1 MASSAWIAAQF
12 TAAGARLAIGGIVVD
27 MGFASAVLLAG
38 LLLQASAPKP
48 PAAKPAARATAQR
61 VEQLMKDGEAA
72 RAAELLDEAIRIYS
86 EAVKL
91 APRRAEAWWYLGLA
105 YYDKDNYAEAERAF
119 ARLVVLDP
127 ANGAA
132 LAMLGLTEY
141 QNGKLAAALKHLLA
155 AKTAR
160 QPLPP
165 GSEMDTVARFHLI
178 ALLNWARQH
187 DLASV
192 LLQEFAKEKQET
204 PMLVEATGINLLR
217 LTHLPGKVP
226 KEDAEAVQLAGRAV
240 LLAWK
245 GKHDEARRM
254 GETLVAQFGNRANVH
269 YTLGYVHLM
278 AADDGAMAAEME
290 KEIAAAPGNVPARL
304 QLANYWMKQGEAEK
318 GLPYAR
324 QAVELEPEQFMTH
337 QMLGRLLLDLGRVKE
352 SIAALER
359 AVQLAPECLL
369 CHSVLANA
377 YARDGRAADA
387 EKQLKIRAE
396 IAKQSEA
403 LRGGAGAAK

>member
-1 MASSAWIAAQF
+1 MW
-12 TAAGARLAIGGIVVD
+12 
-27 MGFASAVLLAG
+27 LLGG
-38 LLLQASAPKP
+38 LLLQGATAKPPGPKP
-48 PAAKPAARATAQR
+48 VRRAAAPR

-72 RAAELLDEAIRIYS
+72 REAELLDEAIRIYS
-86 EAVKL
+86 EVVKL

-105 YYDKDNYAEAERAF
+105 HYDKDQYAEAERAF
-119 ARLVVLDP
+119 ARLVVLDRH
-127 ANGAA
+127 NGAA
-132 LAMLGLTEY
+132 FAMLGLTEY
-141 QNGKLAAALKHLLA
+141 QNRKYGAALKHLLA

-160 QPLPP
+160 EPIPA
-165 GSEMDTVARFHLI
+165 GSEMDTIARFHLV
-178 ALLNWARQH
+178 ALLNWAGQH

-204 PMLVEATGINLLR
+204 PMLVEAAGVNLLR
-217 LTHLPGKVP
+217 LPHLPGKVP
-226 KEDAEAVQLAGRAV
+226 AEDSEAVQLAGRAV

-245 GKHDEARRM
+245 GKHEEARKTA
-254 GETLVAQFGNRANVH
+254 GTLAERYPKRPNVH

-290 KEIAAAPGNVPARL
+290 REIAVTPDHVPARL
-304 QLANYWMKQGEAEK
+304 QLANYWLKQGEAGK

-324 QAVELEPEQFMTH
+324 QALDLAPEQFMTH
-337 QMLGRLLLDLGRVKE
+337 QMLGRLLLDLGQVKE
-352 SIAALER
+352 SIAALEK

-403 LRGGAGAAK
+403 LRAGTRAEK

>member
-1 MASSAWIAAQF
+1 M
-12 TAAGARLAIGGIVVD
+12 D
-27 MGFASAVLLAG
+27 MGLASAALLAA
-38 LLLQASAPKP
+38 LLLQAAAPKP
-48 PAAKPAARATAQR
+48 PASKPASRAASQR
-61 VEQLMKDGEAA
+61 VQQLMKDGEAA

-86 EAVKL
+86 EVVKL

-105 YYDKDNYAEAERAF
+105 HYDKDHYAEAERAF

-127 ANGAA
+127 GNGAA

-141 QNGKLAAALKHLLA
+141 QNGKHGPALKHLLA

-160 QPLPP
+160 EPLPA

-178 ALLNWARQH
+178 ALLNWAGQH

-192 LLQEFAKEKQET
+192 LLQEFAKERQET
-204 PMLVEATGINLLR
+204 PMLAEAAGINLLR
-217 LTHLPGKVP
+217 LPHLPGKVP
-226 KEDAEAVQLAGRAV
+226 PEDQEPVQLAGRAV

-245 GKHDEARRM
+245 GRHEEARKAA
-254 GETLVAQFGNRANVH
+254 GTLVERYPKRANVH

-278 AADDGAMAAEME
+278 AADEDAMAAEME
-290 KEIAAAPGNVPARL
+290 QEIAVTPNHVPARL
-304 QLANYWMKQGEAEK
+304 QLANYWLKQGEAEK

-324 QAVELEPEQFMTH
+324 QALELEPQQFMTH
-337 QMLGRLLLDLGRVKE
+337 QMMGRLLLDLGKVRE
-352 SIAALER
+352 SIAALEK

-403 LRGGAGAAK
+403 LRAGTGAAK

>member
-1 MASSAWIAAQF
+1 MW
-12 TAAGARLAIGGIVVD
+12 
-27 MGFASAVLLAG
+27 LLGG
-38 LLLQASAPKP
+38 LLLQGATAKPPGPKP
-48 PAAKPAARATAQR
+48 VRRAAAPR

-72 RAAELLDEAIRIYS
+72 REAELLDEAIRIYS
-86 EAVKL
+86 EVVKL

-105 YYDKDNYAEAERAF
+105 HYDKDQYAEAERAF
-119 ARLVVLDP
+119 ARLVVLDRH
-127 ANGAA
+127 NGAA
-132 LAMLGLTEY
+132 FAMLGLTEY
-141 QNGKLAAALKHLLA
+141 QNRKYGAALKHLLA

-160 QPLPP
+160 EPIPA
-165 GSEMDTVARFHLI
+165 GSEMDTIARFHLV
-178 ALLNWARQH
+178 ALLNWAGQH

-204 PMLVEATGINLLR
+204 PMLVEAAGVNLLR
-217 LTHLPGKVP
+217 LPHLPGKVP
-226 KEDAEAVQLAGRAV
+226 AEDSEAVQLAGRAV

-245 GKHDEARRM
+245 GKHEEARKTA
-254 GETLVAQFGNRANVH
+254 GTLVERYPKRANVH

-290 KEIAAAPGNVPARL
+290 REIAVTPDHVPARL
-304 QLANYWMKQGEAEK
+304 QLANYWLKQGEAEK

-324 QAVELEPEQFMTH
+324 QALDLAPEQFMTH
-337 QMLGRLLLDLGRVKE
+337 QMLGRLLLDLGQVKE
-352 SIAALER
+352 SIAALEK

-403 LRGGAGAAK
+403 LRAGTRAEK

>member
-1 MASSAWIAAQF
+1 MSVLSGFVLAA
-12 TAAGARLAIGGIVVD
+12 A
-27 MGFASAVLLAG
+27 LLA
-38 LLLQASAPKP
+38 QPPAAKP
-48 PAAKPAARATAQR
+48 PGAKPAARATAQR

-72 RAAELLDEAIRIYS
+72 RAAELIDEAVRIYS
-86 EAVKL
+86 EVVRL

-105 YYDKDNYAEAERAF
+105 HYDKDQYAEAERAF

-127 ANGAA
+127 HHGAA
-132 LAMLGLTEY
+132 LAMLGLSEY
-141 QNGKLAAALKHLLA
+141 QNGKYDAALKHLLA

-160 QPLPP
+160 EPLPA

-178 ALLNWARQH
+178 ALLNRAGQH

-204 PMLVEATGINLLR
+204 PMLIEVTGINLLR
-217 LTHLPGKVP
+217 LAHLPGKVP
-226 KEDAEAVQLAGRAV
+226 PEDREAVEMAGRAV
-240 LLAWK
+240 LRAWR
-245 GKHDEARRM
+245 GKHNEARQAA
-254 GETLVAQFGNRANVH
+254 ESLVERFPARSNVH

-278 AADDGAMAAEME
+278 AADDEAMAAEME
-290 KEIAAAPGNVPARL
+290 REIAVTPGHVPARL
-304 QLANYWMKQGEAEK
+304 QLANYWLKQGEAEK
-318 GLPYAR
+318 GLPYAK
-324 QAVELEPEQFMTH
+324 QALELAPDQFMTH

-352 SIAALER
+352 SIAALEK
-359 AVQLAPECLL
+359 AVKLAPECLL

-396 IAKQSEA
+396 IARQSEA
-403 LRGGAGAAK
+403 LRSGAGAAK

>member
-1 MASSAWIAAQF
+1 MGFVPAALIAA
-12 TAAGARLAIGGIVVD
+12 
-27 MGFASAVLLAG
+27 
-38 LLLQASAPKP
+38 LLLQTAPPKP
-48 PAAKPAARATAQR
+48 PAARAAPRAASQR

-86 EAVKL
+86 EVTKL

-105 YYDKDNYAEAERAF
+105 HYDKDHYSEAERAF

-127 ANGAA
+127 GNGAA

-141 QNGKLAAALKHLLA
+141 QNGKHAAALKHLLA

-160 QPLPP
+160 APVPP

-178 ALLNWARQH
+178 ALMNWAGQH

-204 PMLVEATGINLLR
+204 PMLVEAAGVNLLR
-217 LTHLPGKVP
+217 LPHLPGKVP
-226 KEDAEAVQLAGRAV
+226 PEDREAVQLAGQAV

-245 GKHDEARRM
+245 GKHEEARKTA
-254 GETLVAQFGNRANVH
+254 GALVERYPKRPNVH

-278 AADDGAMAAEME
+278 AADDEAMAAEME
-290 KEIAAAPGNVPARL
+290 KEIAVTPNHVPARL
-304 QLANYWMKQGEAEK
+304 QLANYWLKQGEAEK

-324 QAVELEPEQFMTH
+324 QALELEPEQFMTH
-337 QMLGRLLLDLGRVKE
+337 QMLGRLLLDLGQVKE
-352 SIAALER
+352 SITALEK

-377 YARDGRAADA
+377 YARDGRSADA

-403 LRGGAGAAK
+403 LRSGAGAAK

>member
-1 MASSAWIAAQF
+1 
-12 TAAGARLAIGGIVVD
+12 
-27 MGFASAVLLAG
+27 MGFAPAAVIAV
-38 LLLQASAPKP
+38 LLLQAAAPKP
-48 PAAKPAARATAQR
+48 PAAKPAPRAGAQR

-72 RAAELLDEAIRIYS
+72 RAAELLDEAIRIYG
-86 EAVKL
+86 EVVKL

-105 YYDKDNYAEAERAF
+105 RYDKDEYAEAERAF

-127 ANGAA
+127 GNGAA

-141 QNGKLAAALKHLLA
+141 QNGKYAAALKHLLA

-160 QPLPP
+160 APVPP

-178 ALLNWARQH
+178 ALLNWAGQH

-204 PMLVEATGINLLR
+204 PMLVEAAGINLLR
-217 LTHLPGKVP
+217 LPHLPGKVP
-226 KEDAEAVQLAGRAV
+226 ADDQEAVRLAGNAV

-245 GKHDEARRM
+245 GKHEEARRL
-254 GETLVAQFGNRANVH
+254 GETLVERFGKRANVH

-278 AADDGAMAAEME
+278 AADEAAMAAEME
-290 KEIAAAPGNVPARL
+290 KEIAAAPGSVAARL

-324 QAVELEPEQFMTH
+324 QALELAPEQFMTH
-337 QMLGRLLLDLGRVKE
+337 QMLGRLLLDLGQVKE
-352 SIAALER
+352 SIAALEK

-377 YARDGRAADA
+377 YARGGRAADA

-403 LRGGAGAAK
+403 LRTGAGAAK

>member
-1 MASSAWIAAQF
+1 MGTALTGILAAAF
-12 TAAGARLAIGGIVVD
+12 
-27 MGFASAVLLAG
+27 
-38 LLLQASAPKP
+38 LLQAPPAKP
-48 PAAKPAARATAQR
+48 PAAKPAPRAANAR

-72 RAAELLDEAIRIYS
+72 RSAELIDEAIRIYS
-86 EAVKL
+86 EVVRL

-105 YYDKDNYAEAERAF
+105 HYDKDQYAEAERAF

-127 ANGAA
+127 QHGAA

-141 QNGKLAAALKHLLA
+141 QNGKYDAALKHLLA

-160 QPLPP
+160 EPLPA

-178 ALLNWARQH
+178 ALLNRAGQH

-204 PMLVEATGINLLR
+204 PLLVEATGINLLR
-217 LTHLPGKVP
+217 LPHLPGKVP
-226 KEDAEAVQLAGRAV
+226 QEDREAVELAGRAV
-240 LLAWK
+240 LLAWR
-245 GKHDEARRM
+245 GQHEEARKL
-254 GETLVAQFGNRANVH
+254 GEALVARFPDRANVH

-278 AADDGAMAAEME
+278 AASDEAMAAEME
-290 KEIAAAPGNVPARL
+290 QEIRVTPNHIPARL
-304 QLANYWMKQGEAEK
+304 QLADYWLKQGEAEK

-324 QAVELEPEQFMTH
+324 QALELAPDLFMTH

-352 SIAALER
+352 SIRALEK

-396 IAKQSEA
+396 IARQSEA
-403 LRGGAGAAK
+403 LRAGTGAAK

>member
-1 MASSAWIAAQF
+1 MGLVSA
-12 TAAGARLAIGGIVVD
+12 T
-27 MGFASAVLLAG
+27 LLAG
-38 LLLQASAPKP
+38 LLLQAAASKP
-48 PAAKPAARATAQR
+48 PAAKPAPRAAAQR

-72 RAAELLDEAIRIYS
+72 RAAELLDEAIRIYG
-86 EAVKL
+86 EVVKL

-105 YYDKDNYAEAERAF
+105 HYDLDNYAEAERAF

-127 ANGAA
+127 ASGAA

-141 QNGKLAAALKHLLA
+141 QNAKYAAALKHLLA
-155 AKTAR
+155 SKTAR
-160 QPLPP
+160 EPLPA
-165 GSEMDTVARFHLI
+165 GSEMDTVTRFHLI
-178 ALLNWARQH
+178 ALLNQAGQH
-187 DLASV
+187 DVASV

-217 LTHLPGKVP
+217 LPHLPGKVP
-226 KEDAEAVQLAGRAV
+226 QEDAEAVQLAGRAV

-245 GKHDEARRM
+245 GKHEEARRM
-254 GETLVAQFGNRANVH
+254 GETLVARFGNRANAH

-278 AADDGAMAAEME
+278 AADDDAMAAEME
-290 KEIAAAPGNVPARL
+290 KEIAVSPGHVPARL
-304 QLANYWMKQGEAEK
+304 QLANYWLKQGEAEK
-318 GLPYAR
+318 GLPFAR
-324 QAVELEPEQFMTH
+324 QAQELAPGEFMTH

-352 SIAALER
+352 SIAALEK

-403 LRGGAGAAK
+403 LRSGAGAGK

>member
-1 MASSAWIAAQF
+1 
-12 TAAGARLAIGGIVVD
+12 
-27 MGFASAVLLAG
+27 
-38 LLLQASAPKP
+38 
-48 PAAKPAARATAQR
+48 
-61 VEQLMKDGEAA
+61 MKDGEAA
-72 RAAELLDEAIRIYS
+72 RSAELIDEAIRIYS
-86 EAVKL
+86 EVVKL

-105 YYDKDNYAEAERAF
+105 HYDKDQYAEAERAF

-127 ANGAA
+127 NHGAA

-141 QNGKLAAALKHLLA
+141 QNGKYDASLKHLLK

-160 QPLPP
+160 EPLPP

-178 ALLNWARQH
+178 ALLNRAGQH

-217 LTHLPGKVP
+217 LAHLPGKVP
-226 KEDAEAVQLAGRAV
+226 QEDREAVELAGRAV

-245 GKHDEARRM
+245 GKHDEARKL
-254 GETLVAQFGNRANVH
+254 GETLVARFPNRANAH
-269 YTLGYVHLM
+269 YTLGYIHLM
-278 AADDGAMAAEME
+278 AAGDEAMAAEME
-290 KEIAAAPGNVPARL
+290 QEIRVTPDHVPARL
-304 QLANYWMKQGEAEK
+304 QLAHYWLKQGEAEK
-318 GLPYAR
+318 GIPYAK
-324 QAVELEPEQFMTH
+324 QALELAPDLFMTH
-337 QMLGRLLLDLGRVKE
+337 QMLGRLLLDLGQVKE
-352 SIAALER
+352 SIRALEK

-377 YARDGRAADA
+377 YARDGRPAEA

-403 LRGGAGAAK
+403 LRTGAGAAK

>member
-1 MASSAWIAAQF
+1 MGSVFAA
-12 TAAGARLAIGGIVVD
+12 
-27 MGFASAVLLAG
+27 LLAAF
-38 LLLQASAPKP
+38 LMQAPAVKPRAARSAPR
-48 PAAKPAARATAQR
+48 PAAQR

-72 RAAELLDEAIRIYS
+72 RAAELIEEAIRIYS
-86 EAVKL
+86 EVVKIE
-91 APRRAEAWWYLGLA
+91 PRRAEAWWYLGLA
-105 YYDKDNYAEAERAF
+105 HYDSDNHAEAERAF

-127 ANGAA
+127 NHGAA

-141 QNGKLAAALKHLLA
+141 ENGKYAAALRHLLA

-160 QPLPP
+160 EPLPP

-178 ALLNWARQH
+178 ALMNWAGQH

-192 LLQEFAKEKQET
+192 LLQEFAKEKQDT
-204 PMLVEATGINLLR
+204 PMLVEAAGINLLR
-217 LTHLPGKVP
+217 LPHLPGKVP
-226 KEDAEAVQLAGRAV
+226 PEDRDAVQLAGRAV

-245 GKHDEARRM
+245 GRHEEARKT
-254 GETLVAQFGNRANVH
+254 GETLVERFPSRPNAH

-278 AADDGAMAAEME
+278 AADDSAMAAEME
-290 KEIAAAPGNVPARL
+290 KEIAVAPGNVPARL
-304 QLANYWMKQGEAEK
+304 QLANYWLKQGEAEK

-324 QAVELEPEQFMTH
+324 KALELEPGQFMTH
-337 QMLGRLLLDLGRVKE
+337 QMLGRLLLDLGQVKE
-352 SIAALER
+352 SIAALEK

-403 LRGGAGAAK
+403 LRTGAGAAK